1 MSADFVAKILHVTLN
16 ITGADR
22 GLAVTPDLQL
32 IEAINLTQETI
43 DNPAFRTLAEDTLRQ
58 SLEAGEPVIT
68 NNMVTNPENAPV
80 TNTTFSELRAIV
92 TFPVGKL
99 GAVYL
104 DQRLRYGIIDRNT
117 LDTVITFI
125 EHILDYNRQ
134 GLSEA
139 ELIALYRQI
148 NAEL

>member
-22 GLAVTPDLQL
+22 GLAVAPDLQL

-43 DNPAFRTLAEDTLRQ
+43 DTPAFRTLVEDSLRQ
-58 SLEAGEPVIT
+58 AIETGEPVIT

-80 TNTTFSELRAIV
+80 TNTTFSELRAVV
-92 TFPVGKL
+92 TFPVSDM

-117 LDTVITFI
+117 LDKVIAFI
-125 EHILDYNRQ
+125 ENVLENNQ
-134 GLSEA
+134 QSLSEA

-148 NAEL
+148 NAES